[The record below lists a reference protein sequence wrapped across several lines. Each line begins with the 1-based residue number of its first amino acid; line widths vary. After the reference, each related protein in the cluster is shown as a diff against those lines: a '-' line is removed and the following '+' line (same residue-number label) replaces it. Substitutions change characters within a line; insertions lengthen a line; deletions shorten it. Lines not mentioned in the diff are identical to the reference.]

1 MEQILVVN
9 NDIDTMNLL
18 KKWLEKKSYK
28 VDYTSNS
35 HHVSMLIKDL
45 HPSLIMVDIMQKNVL
60 DEIKNDQATRHVP
73 VLLMTGYTTRT
84 NKHEIAFDDIIE
96 KPFNLPVLEKKI
108 ETLITNYL
116 GPAFI
121 RYAAA

>member
-9 NDIDTMNLL
+9 NDIDTMSLL

-28 VDYTSNS
+28 VDYTSSS
-35 HHVSMLIKDL
+35 HNVSMLIKDL
-45 HPSLIMVDIMQKNVL
+45 HPSLIMVDIMQKNVV

-84 NKHEIAFDDIIE
+84 KKHEIAFDDIIE

-108 ETLITNYL
+108 ETLITNY
-116 GPAFI
+116 
-121 RYAAA
+121 